1 MSERVPQILRAQDVI
16 AILKRFAELISD
28 NAQNLCK
35 LDSIVGDGDH
45 GTTIKRGT
53 VAAQEAIDRTTE
65 TNIDKLLLTYSMAL
79 LSSMGGA
86 SGPVFGSLFQG
97 MGLAARDRAELDK
110 AAVVKTFEQALEKVT
125 ALGKAEEGD
134 KTLVDA
140 LAPAVRAAQ
149 AELGQGSDLPVIL
162 EASHKAALKGVVNT
176 REMIAKKGRAR
187 YSAERSLGHED
198 AGAVTLSFLFQA
210 FSDYSKK

>member
-1 MSERVPQILRAQDVI
+1 MSERAPKILTAQDVI
-16 AILKRFAELISD
+16 AILKRFAGLISD

-134 KTLVDA
+134 KTLVQKGDPPA
-140 LAPAVRAAQ
+140 LPGRHPKFDSSRNLIVTPKCEPPSTTQGRNHETSKEFKSHAV
-149 AELGQGSDLPVIL
+149 
-162 EASHKAALKGVVNT
+162 GV
-176 REMIAKKGRAR
+176 
-187 YSAERSLGHED
+187 
-198 AGAVTLSFLFQA
+198 
-210 FSDYSKK
+210 